1 MFRLSHYSI
10 SFFFNQQAIKKE
22 SRKDTI
28 QTAKKANSKSSRKPN
43 GTFIHKKEEIMV
55 GIENT
60 IVMPAKTFIITFR
73 LLEIIVP

>member
-1 MFRLSHYSI
+1 M
-10 SFFFNQQAIKKE
+10 
-22 SRKDTI
+22 

-43 GTFIHKKEEIMV
+43 GTFIPKKEEIIV

-60 IVMPAKTFIITFR
+60 IVIPAKTFIITFR